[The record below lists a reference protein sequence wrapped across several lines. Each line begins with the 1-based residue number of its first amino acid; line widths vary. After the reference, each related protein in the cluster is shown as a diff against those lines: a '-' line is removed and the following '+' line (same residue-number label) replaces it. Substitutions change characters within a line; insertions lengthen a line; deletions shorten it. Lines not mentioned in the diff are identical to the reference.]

1 MLFRSYKTFL
11 DEMCSADA
19 TNAAARKSAAFDD
32 GGRLILTGF
41 DSLSTDDEVK
51 FILSFEPDVFEDMK
65 AHPEEFEKRFR
76 LTSSWRTTN
85 MVAFSATGQITRYGS
100 VGSIL
105 EGYFTP
111 RLAAYEVRR
120 QREAER
126 LEAVAI
132 EADATARFLRA
143 VLEGVVD
150 LRRATDAAIV
160 AQMQGLDL
168 PALSPG
174 GADSVDGYEYL
185 LRLRMDRVKASA
197 IEAAEA
203 RVAAARAEAAALR
216 ETTAEGLWLKDLTD
230 FETAWGKMRVRR
242 EAEATASAGAGAKAA
257 AGNKAASAAS
267 RATAKAAKKA

>member
-1 MLFRSYKTFL
+1 MWTKDYKAFL
-11 DEMCSADA
+11 DEMCTAEPA
-19 TNAAARKSAAFDD
+19 AGAAATRANPAFDD
-32 GGRLILTGF
+32 GGRLILKSF
-41 DSLSTDDEVK
+41 DDLYTDDEVK
-51 FILSFEPDVFEDMK
+51 FILSFEPDVYEDMK
-65 AHPEEFEKRFR
+65 AHPEDFEKRFR
-76 LTSSWRTTN
+76 LTSSWKTTN
-85 MVAFSATGQITRYGS
+85 MVAFSATGQITRYPT

-150 LRRATDAAIV
+150 LRRATDEAIV
-160 AQMQGLDL
+160 AQLRGLNL

-174 GADSVDGYEYL
+174 GADSVDGYDYL

-197 IEAAEA
+197 IE
-203 RVAAARAEAAALR
+203 
-216 ETTAEGLWLKDLTD
+216 TA
-230 FETAWGKMRVRR
+230 ETAWGKMRVRR
-242 EAEATASAGAGAKAA
+242 EAEATASSTAGARAA

-267 RATAKAAKKA
+267 RATAKAVKAAGAKA